1 MGKNGIKA
9 NLDGINK
16 LIRTLKEDYFVRV
29 GIIGT
34 EAKTEH
40 EGSSLTNAEI
50 GTFHEF
56 GTKAL
61 PRRSFLEDPLREK
74 LNFKNAAFRKAT
86 TKDAWKQT
94 VNKGNQKK
102 FMQNLGAY
110 ALKVIADAFE
120 AGGTPEWQPLTERYV
135 KQKERKGLSTNI
147 LTATG
152 QLRKSIS
159 FKVLEKSKK

>member
-9 NLDGINK
+9 NLDGLNK
-16 LIRTLKEDYFVRV
+16 LVKTLKEDYFVRV

-34 EAKTEH
+34 EAKTQH

-56 GTKAL
+56 GSDKL
-61 PRRSFLEDPLREK
+61 PQRSFLEKPLREK

-86 TKDAWKQT
+86 TKEAWKQI

-120 AGGTPEWQPLTERYV
+120 SQDWQPLTERYV
-135 KQKERKGLSTNI
+135 KQKEHTGLSTNI

-152 QLRKSIS
+152 QLRRSIS
-159 FKVLEKSKK
+159 FKVMEKSKK

>member
-1 MGKNGIKA
+1 MGKSGIKA
-9 NLDGINK
+9 NLNGLNK
-16 LIRTLKEDYFVRV
+16 LLKTLKEDYFVRV

-56 GTKAL
+56 GSDKL
-61 PRRSFLEDPLREK
+61 PQRSFLEKPLREK

-86 TKDAWKQT
+86 TKEAWKQI

-102 FMQNLGAY
+102 FMHNLGAY

-120 AGGTPEWQPLTERYV
+120 SQDWQPLTESYV
-135 KQKERKGLSTNI
+135 KQKERQGLSTNI

-152 QLRKSIS
+152 QLRRSIS

>member
-9 NLDGINK
+9 NLDGLNK
-16 LIRTLKEDYFVRV
+16 LVKTLKEDYFVRV

-34 EAKTEH
+34 EAKTQH

-56 GTKAL
+56 GSDKL
-61 PRRSFLEDPLREK
+61 SQRSFLEKPLREK
-74 LNFKNAAFRKAT
+74 LNFKNSAFRKAT
-86 TKDAWKQT
+86 TKEAWKQI
-94 VNKGNQKK
+94 VEKGNQKK

-120 AGGTPEWQPLTERYV
+120 TQDWQPLTERYV

-159 FKVLEKSKK
+159 FKVMEKSKK